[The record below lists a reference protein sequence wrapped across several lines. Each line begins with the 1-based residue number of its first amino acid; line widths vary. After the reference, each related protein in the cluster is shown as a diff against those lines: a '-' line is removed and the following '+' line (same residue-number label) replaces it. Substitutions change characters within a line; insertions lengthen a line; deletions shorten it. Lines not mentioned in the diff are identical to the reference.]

1 MLKGMESAVS
11 LPNSVRSPL
20 LAEQRQK
27 QLLAYVAHHRSAQ
40 VSELSSVFG
49 VSMSTVRR
57 DLQEMEER
65 ELVRRVHGGVLLASD
80 RPPVQE
86 PKIVQRSHA
95 NAEQK
100 RRIGQAAA
108 ALVRDTS
115 VIIITGGTT
124 TEAMIPYLAEKAGL
138 TVLTN
143 ALNIAQALIPY
154 ESIDVIVLGGWLRHV
169 ESTLLGHLTTQ
180 ALQDVRAD
188 QIFYGIFGID
198 AETGLTGTFIRE
210 VQTDRALIAA
220 ARDLIVLADHSKF
233 GRNGPARVLPI
244 DAASRLITD
253 RDAPDAEVQALAARG
268 VAVTRV

>member
-143 ALNIAQALIPY
+143 ALNIAQALIP
-154 ESIDVIVLGGWLRHV
+154 
-169 ESTLLGHLTTQ
+169 
-180 ALQDVRAD
+180 
-188 QIFYGIFGID
+188 
-198 AETGLTGTFIRE
+198 
-210 VQTDRALIAA
+210 
-220 ARDLIVLADHSKF
+220 
-233 GRNGPARVLPI
+233 
-244 DAASRLITD
+244 
-253 RDAPDAEVQALAARG
+253 
-268 VAVTRV
+268 